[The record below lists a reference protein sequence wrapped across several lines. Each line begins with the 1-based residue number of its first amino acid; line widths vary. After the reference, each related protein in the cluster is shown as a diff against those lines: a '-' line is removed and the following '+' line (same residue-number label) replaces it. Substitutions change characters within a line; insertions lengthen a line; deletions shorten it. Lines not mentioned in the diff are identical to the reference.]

1 MYSSKESFKN
11 LKQVAKASLKGRW
24 ALAIV
29 VTFLNIVL
37 LMVPDLLNREYKIG
51 RLMNLM
57 HQNRM
62 FLDYDIYR
70 YANSIEVIQVSFFWR
85 IFIWIVN
92 LIFVGALSF
101 GISRFFIKLVRRNNP
116 RIEDLFDGFKI
127 LGTTILTNIALS
139 VFIFLWYALA
149 TIAILLLGIGGTF
162 IFNNKTYTEGTLATS
177 ILGFLTLSLIIY
189 IGVSIF
195 LNRYALTYYIL
206 SDNRNLGVMDSI
218 NKSVELMKGNK
229 IRLFL
234 LYLSFIGWYALGII
248 SFGIGFIW
256 ILPYVEA
263 TIAEFYNSLAKP
275 Y

>member
-37 LMVPDLLNREYKIG
+37 LMVPDLLNREYKVG

-57 HQNRM
+57 QQNRL
-62 FLDYDIYR
+62 FLNYDIYS
-70 YANSIEVIQVSFFWR
+70 YANSITVIKVPFGWR
-85 IFIWIVN
+85 IFIWLVN

-101 GISRFFIKLVRRNNP
+101 GISRFFLKLVRRNNP
-116 RIEDLFDGFKI
+116 RIENLFDGFKV
-127 LGTTILTNIALS
+127 LGTTILAHIALS
-139 VFIFLWYALA
+139 IFKFLWYALA
-149 TIAILLLGIGGTF
+149 TIVIILLGLVGTF
-162 IFNNKTYTEGTLATS
+162 VFNNQTYTEVQLITS
-177 ILGFLTLSLIIY
+177 ILGFITLSSVVY
-189 IGVSIF
+189 IGISIF

-206 SDNRNLGVMDSI
+206 SDNKSLEVMDSI
-218 NKSVELMKGNK
+218 NKSIELMKGNK

-234 LYLSFIGWYALGII
+234 LYLSFIGWYILGVV
-248 SFGIGFIW
+248 SLGIGFIW

-263 TIAEFYNSLAKP
+263 TIAEFYNSLGKA